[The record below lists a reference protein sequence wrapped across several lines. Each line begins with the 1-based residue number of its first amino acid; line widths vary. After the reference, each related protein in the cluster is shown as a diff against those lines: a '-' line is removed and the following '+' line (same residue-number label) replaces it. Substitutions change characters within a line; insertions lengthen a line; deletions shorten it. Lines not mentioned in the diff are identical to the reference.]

1 LEPTIHETPRRVVGA
16 GSLKRWD
23 QRPIEI
29 RNLFNPAFCG
39 LVLFR
44 AIRAFEDDAKGMP
57 FSMTLLILPLRLER
71 DSREILARSNR
82 SYFLKIVAAHPEMLV
97 GFPKRASDLV
107 AFLPRGARSFDA
119 TRDDRRPGG
128 RSLEETVPDG
138 VRKTISGTPESI
150 SCQRVA
156 KFLGKEFAQI
166 GDRATTY
173 TTLGVRP

>member
-1 LEPTIHETPRRVVGA
+1 LEPTIHETPWRAVG
-16 GSLKRWD
+16 GGGLKRWD

-44 AIRAFEDDAKGMP
+44 AIHAFEDDDAKGMP
-57 FSMTLLILPLRLER
+57 FSMTLLILPLCLER

-82 SYFLKIVAAHPEMLV
+82 SYFLKIIAAHPEMLV

-107 AFLPRGARSFDA
+107 PF
-119 TRDDRRPGG
+119 
-128 RSLEETVPDG
+128 SLEALGLLMQLGTIVVQEGGLLKTVPDG
-138 VRKTISGTPESI
+138 VRKTISGTAESI